1 MHILPDFLTISNKYN
16 ALSTN
21 CLLAMHSYA
30 QVQMT
35 QQQSHDG
42 TAASQQQQA
51 QPQAPPGVTGPPQ
64 HAVQQ
69 QHQQV
74 AVPHQ
79 QPGTPTGV
87 TVVSSA
93 VGGAQCVQVPTSS
106 LQIQQQVFHGST
118 MFIYL

>member
-1 MHILPDFLTISNKYN
+1 
-16 ALSTN
+16 
-21 CLLAMHSYA
+21 MHSHA

-35 QQQSHDG
+35 QQQAHDG
-42 TAASQQQQA
+42 TAAAPQQQPA
-51 QPQAPPGVTGPPQ
+51 QPQAPPGATGPPQ

-69 QHQQV
+69 
-74 AVPHQ
+74 Q

-106 LQIQQQVFHGST
+106 IQIQQQVFHRST
-118 MFIYL
+118 MFTHFV